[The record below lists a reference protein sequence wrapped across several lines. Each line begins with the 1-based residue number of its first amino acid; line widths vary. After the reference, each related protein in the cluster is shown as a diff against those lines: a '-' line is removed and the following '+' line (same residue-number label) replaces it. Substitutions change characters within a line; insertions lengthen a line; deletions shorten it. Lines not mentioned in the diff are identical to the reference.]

1 VVLQRFPALL
11 EIGADLVADP
21 FDQSFALDDGQI
33 GYGRSAAGRMAGIG
47 VAMEELD
54 RLVAASLRDLV
65 GCTSTPP
72 IGR

>member
-11 EIGADLVADP
+11 EIGADLVADA

-54 RLVAASLRDLV
+54 TLVWITSAIRS
-65 GCTSTPP
+65 CTSTPP